1 MEWAGEEKLF
11 NWMRNKRMFVLMI
24 VFILFVAVMGFS
36 IGDRKKLTWPEN
48 FSLDSTA
55 FLQEWMYRPAGYVAE
70 LFKDLSNLHA
80 IYKENEELR
89 IAAAAYAR
97 DSIKYNFVEAKNKE
111 LQEMLNFTERQK
123 QLYNYKY
130 LIAQVVAVGNDPY
143 SETIRINLGSKDG
156 IKINMVVVTD
166 KGLVGLVNR
175 VDPFFSSVMPITKL
189 SETSPDTKAIAATVL
204 GKEKDSFGIVDNYHS
219 DTGKLS
225 MSKIS
230 EHDPLTKGDTIIT
243 SGQGNVFPR
252 GMVIGTVDSS
262 QVGDFGLTYTATITP
277 AADFDHLTEV
287 FVVQLP
293 ETGENAE

>member
-1 MEWAGEEKLF
+1 
-11 NWMRNKRMFVLMI
+11 MRNRRMFVLMI

-48 FSLDSTA
+48 FALDSTS
-55 FLQEWMYRPAGYVAE
+55 FVQQWLYRPAGYVAG
-70 LFKDLSNLHA
+70 LFQDLSNLHN

-97 DSIKYNFVEAKNKE
+97 DSIKFNRIDAENKR
-111 LQEMLNFTERQK
+111 LQEKLNFTERQK
-123 QLYNYKY
+123 KLYDYNY
-130 LIAQVVAVGNDPY
+130 LIAQVVAVSQDPY
-143 SETIRINLGSKDG
+143 DETIRINLGSKDG
-156 IKINMVVVTD
+156 IKTNMVVVTD
-166 KGLVGLVNR
+166 KGLVGLVSH

-189 SETSPDTKAIAATVL
+189 SDTAPDTKAIAATVF
-204 GKEKDSFGIVDNYHS
+204 GKETDSFGIVDTY
-219 DTGKLS
+219 DPETGKLY

-230 EHDPLTKGDTIIT
+230 EHDPLSKGDTIIT
-243 SGQGNVFPR
+243 SGLGNVFPR

-287 FVVQLP
+287 FVVQP
-293 ETGENAE
+293 AETGESEK

>member
-1 MEWAGEEKLF
+1 MKLF
-11 NWMRNKRMFVLMI
+11 NWMRNRRMFVLMI

-48 FSLDSTA
+48 FALDSTS
-55 FLQEWMYRPAGYVAE
+55 FVQQWLYRPAGYVAG
-70 LFKDLSNLHA
+70 LFQDLSNLHN

-97 DSIKYNFVEAKNKE
+97 DSIKFNRIDAENKR
-111 LQEMLNFTERQK
+111 LQEKLNFTERQK
-123 QLYNYKY
+123 KLYDYNY
-130 LIAQVVAVGNDPY
+130 LIAQVVAVSQDPY
-143 SETIRINLGSKDG
+143 DETIRINLGSKDG
-156 IKINMVVVTD
+156 IKTNMVVVTD
-166 KGLVGLVNR
+166 KGLVGLVSH

-189 SETSPDTKAIAATVL
+189 SDTAPDTKAIAATVF
-204 GKEKDSFGIVDNYHS
+204 GKETDSFGIVDTY
-219 DTGKLS
+219 DPETGKLY

-230 EHDPLTKGDTIIT
+230 EHDPLSKGDTIIT
-243 SGQGNVFPR
+243 SGLGNVFPR

-287 FVVQLP
+287 FVVQP
-293 ETGENAE
+293 AETGESEK

>member
-1 MEWAGEEKLF
+1 
-11 NWMRNKRMFVLMI
+11 MI
-24 VFILFVAVMGFS
+24 VFILFVTVMGFS

-48 FSLDSTA
+48 FALDSTS
-55 FLQEWMYRPAGYVAE
+55 FVQQWLYRPAGYVAG
-70 LFKDLSNLHA
+70 LFQDLSNLHN

-97 DSIKYNFVEAKNKE
+97 DSIKFNRIDAENKR
-111 LQEMLNFTERQK
+111 LQEKLNFTERQK
-123 QLYNYKY
+123 KLYDYNY
-130 LIAQVVAVGNDPY
+130 LIAQVVAVSQDPY
-143 SETIRINLGSKDG
+143 DDTIRINLGSKDG
-156 IKINMVVVTD
+156 IKPNMVVVTD
-166 KGLVGLVNR
+166 KGLVGLVSR

-189 SETSPDTKAIAATVL
+189 SDTSPDTKAIAATVF
-204 GKEKDSFGIVDNYHS
+204 GKETDSFGIVDSY
-219 DTGKLS
+219 DPETGKLF

-243 SGQGNVFPR
+243 SGLGNVFPR

-287 FVVQLP
+287 FVVQP
-293 ETGENAE
+293 AETGESDK

>member
-1 MEWAGEEKLF
+1 
-11 NWMRNKRMFVLMI
+11 MRNRRMFVLMI
-24 VFILFVAVMGFS
+24 VFILFVTVMGFS

-48 FSLDSTA
+48 FALDSTS
-55 FLQEWMYRPAGYVAE
+55 FVQQWLYRPAGYVAG
-70 LFKDLSNLHA
+70 LFQDLSNLHN

-97 DSIKYNFVEAKNKE
+97 DSIKFNRIDAENKR
-111 LQEMLNFTERQK
+111 LQEKLNFTERQK
-123 QLYNYKY
+123 KLYDYNY
-130 LIAQVVAVGNDPY
+130 LIAQVVAVSQDPY
-143 SETIRINLGSKDG
+143 DDTIRINLGSKDG
-156 IKINMVVVTD
+156 IKPNMVVVTD
-166 KGLVGLVNR
+166 KGLVGLVSR

-189 SETSPDTKAIAATVL
+189 SDTSPDTKAIAATVF
-204 GKEKDSFGIVDNYHS
+204 GKETDSFGIVDSY
-219 DTGKLS
+219 DPETGKLF

-243 SGQGNVFPR
+243 SGLGNVFPR

-287 FVVQLP
+287 FVVQP
-293 ETGENAE
+293 AETGESDK